1 MVTHSK
7 VFNPPSKLGEALKF
21 ARSVTDAPACRLL
34 RPGNHY
40 LDHLFSVMQEADAR
54 GNLVFDA
61 QIVALCQEHVVSSV
75 LTNDR
80 DFERFVGI
88 SVDYLE
94 DRVPSSDPGMIK
106 LCSALQLLERRFE
119 QTAPTITWVIRQE
132 TPAQRGHA
140 LPTVLSIGWR

>member
-1 MVTHSK
+1 MIAIDTNVLVYAHRAETELHETALSHLTSLCEGNQPWALPVSCLSEFFRVVTHPK
-7 VFNPPSKLGEALKF
+7 VFNPPSKLGEALDF

-61 QIVALCQEHVVSSV
+61 QIVALCREHGVLKV

-80 DFERFVGI
+80 DFERFGGI
-88 SVDYLE
+88 SVDYL
-94 DRVPSSDPGMIK
+94 
-106 LCSALQLLERRFE
+106 
-119 QTAPTITWVIRQE
+119 
-132 TPAQRGHA
+132 
-140 LPTVLSIGWR
+140 